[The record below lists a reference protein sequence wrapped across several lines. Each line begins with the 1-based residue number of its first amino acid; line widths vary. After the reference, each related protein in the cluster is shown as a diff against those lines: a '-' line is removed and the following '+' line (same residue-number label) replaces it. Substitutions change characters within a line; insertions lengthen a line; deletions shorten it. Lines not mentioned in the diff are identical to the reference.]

1 MKRIKFLWTA
11 VLMLLCSPLLLVAKG
26 TNKPVILHLYGTTD
40 IHGNFFSYDFMTDKT
55 MNGGLA
61 RISTYLSRQRAK
73 YGKENCLLLDNGDIL
88 QGQPCVYY
96 SNFVDTTSPLLAS
109 EVMNYLGCDVTTF
122 GNHDIEAGTNVFT
135 RWQKDA
141 KFPIIS
147 ANILNAADKSNY
159 VKTYQI
165 FERQGVK
172 IAVLGLITPAIPMW
186 VPEKL
191 WKGLYFEDIIQAAKK
206 WVPVI
211 KQKEKPDVLIGLF
224 HTGWGGGSLNN
235 YNENAAKA
243 IATEVPGFNAIFFG
257 HDHRPNL
264 QVITNKDGQKVCLLN
279 AGPRGFKISEAT
291 VTCTPVKGKN
301 YDVTVS
307 GQLVDMKD
315 YPMDETYL
323 AHFKHYFDET
333 KAFVHQE
340 IGQVDKPVEC
350 VDAFF
355 GPSTV
360 ADLMH
365 NAQFL
370 NSDAD
375 ISLIS
380 PLTTT
385 QVIPSSAVSKP
396 GTPEKLYVKDIFTIY
411 PYENMIDILRMS
423 GREVKNSLEA
433 SYDLWINTMESPKD
447 HLIQLRQTPNGKY
460 DLKNFCSYMVQA
472 AGITYEVDVTKHKGE
487 RIHILKMSNGEP
499 FDLNKDYKVAI
510 NSYLGCGG
518 GGILTTGGGI
528 PLQELPKRILSTST
542 LDLRHYIMEY
552 VKSLNGKWDIQPR
565 ADWKFIP
572 DAFVKEA
579 ALEDR
584 TLLLQ

>member
-1 MKRIKFLWTA
+1 MKRIQIIWTA
-11 VLMLLCSPLLLVAKG
+11 VLMLLLSPLMLMAKG
-26 TNKPVILHLYGTTD
+26 SARKPVVLHLYGTTD
-40 IHGNFFSYDFMTDKT
+40 IHGNFFSYDFMTDKN
-55 MNGGLA
+55 MDGGLA
-61 RISTYLSRQRAK
+61 RISTYLTQQRKK

-96 SNFVDTTSPLLAS
+96 SNFIDTNSPLLAS
-109 EVMNYLGCDVTTF
+109 EVMNYLGCDVESF
-122 GNHDIEAGTNVFT
+122 GNHDIEAGTKVFT

-141 KFPIIS
+141 KYPILG
-147 ANILNAADKSNY
+147 ANILNASDKSNY
-159 VKTYQI
+159 AKPYQV

-211 KQKEKPDVLIGLF
+211 EEKEKPDVLIGLF
-224 HTGWGGGSLNN
+224 HTGWEGGSLNG

-264 QVITNKDGQKVCLLN
+264 QTVTNKAGKNVCLLN

-291 VTCTPVKGKN
+291 ITCTPAKGTKYN
-301 YDVTVS
+301 VTVS

-315 YPMDETYL
+315 YPMDEAYL
-323 AHFKHYFDET
+323 KHFKRYFDNT

-340 IGQVDKPVEC
+340 IGQAEKPIEC

-360 ADLMH
+360 ANLMH
-365 NAQFL
+365 NAQFA
-370 NSDAD
+370 NTDAE

-385 QVIPSSAVSKP
+385 QVIPA
-396 GTPEKLYVKDIFTIY
+396 GKLYVKDIFTIY
-411 PYENMIDILRMS
+411 PYENMIDVLRMS
-423 GREVKNSLEA
+423 GKEVKNALEA
-433 SYDLWINTMESPKD
+433 SYDIWVNTMTSPED
-447 HLIQLRQTPNGKY
+447 HLIQLRQRPDGKY

-472 AGITYEVDVTKHKGE
+472 AGMTYEVDVTKAKGN
-487 RIHILKMSNGEP
+487 RIHILKMSNGQP
-499 FDLNKDYKVAI
+499 FDLNKNYKVAI

-518 GGILTTGGGI
+518 GSILTDGAGI
-528 PLQELPKRILSTST
+528 ALKELPNRILSTST
-542 LDLRHYIMEY
+542 LDLRHYIIEY
-552 VKSLNGKWDIQPR
+552 VKSLNGKWDVKPQ
-565 ADWKFIP
+565 ADWKFVP
-572 DAFVKEA
+572 TEMVKEA
-579 ALEDR
+579 IQKDRALL
-584 TLLLQ
+584 TK